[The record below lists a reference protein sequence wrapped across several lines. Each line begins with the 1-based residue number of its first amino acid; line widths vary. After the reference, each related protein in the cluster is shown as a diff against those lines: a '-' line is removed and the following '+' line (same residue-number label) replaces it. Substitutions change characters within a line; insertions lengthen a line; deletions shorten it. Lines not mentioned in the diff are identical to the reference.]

1 MSYEMYQEAILDHY
15 QNPRNK
21 GDLDPADISAREDN
35 PLCGDDIALYLKL
48 DDDSVVED
56 VKFQGQGC
64 AISQASASMLTVKLK
79 GKTLEEV
86 LAIDEDAV
94 LQTLG
99 IPISHA
105 RLKCALLSLS
115 TLRIGLQAYQE
126 DGA

>member
-21 GDLDPADISAREDN
+21 GNLDPFDIWAREDN
-35 PLCGDDIALYLKL
+35 PLCGDEIALFLRL
-48 DDDSVVED
+48 SDDSVVED

-86 LAIDEDAV
+86 LAVDEDA
-94 LQTLG
+94 LLKTLG

-115 TLRIGLQAYQE
+115 TLRIGLRAYRE

>member
-21 GDLDPADISAREDN
+21 GDLDPADIWAREDN
-35 PLCGDDIALYLKL
+35 PLCGDEIALFLRL
-48 DDDSVVED
+48 NDDRVVED

-79 GKTLEEV
+79 GKTLEEI

-115 TLRIGLQAYQE
+115 TLRIGLQGYQE

>member
-21 GDLDPADISAREDN
+21 GNLDPFDIWAREDN
-35 PLCGDDIALYLKL
+35 PLCGDEIALFLRL
-48 DDDSVVED
+48 SDDRVVED

-86 LAIDEDAV
+86 LAVDEDAL

-105 RLKCALLSLS
+105 GLKCALLSLS
-115 TLRIGLQAYQE
+115 TLRIGLRAYQE

>member
-1 MSYEMYQEAILDHY
+1 MTYEMYQEAILDHY

-21 GDLDPADISAREDN
+21 GDLDPADIWAREDN
-35 PLCGDDIALYLKL
+35 PLCGDEIALFLRL
-48 DDDSVVED
+48 DGGVVED

-115 TLRIGLQAYQE
+115 TLRIGLEAYQE